1 MSGLDSESAHYH
13 SSFMHTNI
21 AKLLNPLGLG
31 DVYAELLLL
40 LLLLLRRRRRLAAA
54 AERKGSKCSGCRPQ
68 RYSSIKKRSQPLC
81 VHHLSHVFIE

>member
-40 LLLLLRRRRRLAAA
+40 LLLLLRRRRRLRRRKGK
-54 AERKGSKCSGCRPQ
+54 ERKQVQ
-68 RYSSIKKRSQPLC
+68 RLSSTTVL
-81 VHHLSHVFIE
+81 VY

>member
-40 LLLLLRRRRRLAAA
+40 LLLLRRRRRLRRRKGK
-54 AERKGSKCSGCRPQ
+54 ERKQVQ
-68 RYSSIKKRSQPLC
+68 RLSSTTVL
-81 VHHLSHVFIE
+81 VY